1 MKSKNKLLQFILLLV
16 ILSLFFRID
25 YRFKT
30 TVECCSDDYDYFA
43 HAETIAL
50 DRDFDYSNQITNDHP
65 FYYLYSNK
73 RAPVGFPGSGLLSA
87 PFLLMGS
94 LIDNT
99 INTFGGKEILNYK
112 LLLYS
117 LAPIFYLFLGYVLL
131 IKSLNLM
138 NLNFSKYKLLIIYSG
153 SGITYFAFERFS
165 MTHAYEMF
173 IISFLIWNTINFYKN
188 YSNISGFL
196 IPISLSLSFLVRMSN
211 YFVFLIPLIVKK
223 LLPDHSYNKSSL
235 LKNIYFLSS
244 SLVSFW
250 FYTFF
255 SRNIYGKVIF
265 NPQDLYGTSISLNSV
280 VNRTS
285 SFLDFVLDVLNT
297 FILILFGNE
306 FGLLWVSPILFGGIL
321 LAIINLK
328 QFKKLNTYLII
339 LCFGQVFGLV
349 YIWKSTAASYGFRY
363 LYSLVPLSIL
373 LLYIETS
380 KHKNSFYINLI
391 FVLSIFS
398 NIAILFFETT
408 EQTQLSM
415 VELYNSFGV
424 LANYSEPK
432 YVTGVVKSFFEINS
446 YLIIFSTSFIGV
458 LFFKFLLIFLN
469 KTSLFEVLIKLGL
482 PTENTDFIN
491 YIDNLEIISWNKVLL
506 ILLFLYLISSIV
518 VFTIGTNFKNDNIQ
532 NIKFK

>member
-1 MKSKNKLLQFILLLV
+1 MKSKNKLLQFLLLFV
-16 ILSLFFRID
+16 VLSMFFRID

-43 HAETIAL
+43 HAETMAL
-50 DRDFDYSNQITNDHP
+50 DRDFDYSNQITSDHP
-65 FYYLYSNK
+65 FYYSYNNQ

-94 LIDNT
+94 LLDNT
-99 INTFGGKEILNYK
+99 LNATGGEEILNYK
-112 LLLYS
+112 LLFYS
-117 LAPIFYLFLGYVLL
+117 LSPIFYLFLGYVFLL
-131 IKSLNLM
+131 KSLNLM
-138 NLNFSKYKLLIIYSG
+138 DLNFSKYKLLIIYSG

-165 MTHAYEMF
+165 MTHAYEIF

-188 YSNISGFL
+188 HSNISGFL

-223 LLPDHSYNKSSL
+223 ILSEHFNNESSM
-235 LKNIYFLSS
+235 LKNIFFLSS
-244 SLVSFW
+244 SLISFW

-255 SRNIYGKVIF
+255 SRNIYGKIIF
-265 NPQDLYGTSISLNSV
+265 NPQDLYGTNISLNSV
-280 VNRTS
+280 VNRS
-285 SFLDFVLDVLNT
+285 SNYIDFVLDMFNT

-306 FGLLWVSPILFGGIL
+306 FGLLWVSPILFGGII

-328 QFKKLNTYLII
+328 QFKELNTYLIL

-349 YIWKSTAASYGFRY
+349 FIWKSTAASYGFRY
-363 LYSLVPLSIL
+363 LYSLVPLSIF
-373 LLYIETS
+373 LLYIKTS
-380 KHKNSFYINLI
+380 RHKNSLYIDLI
-391 FVLSIFS
+391 FILSIFS

-424 LANYSEPK
+424 LANYSEPN
-432 YVTGVVKSFFEINS
+432 YVTGVIKSLLEINS

-469 KTSLFEVLIKLGL
+469 KTSLFEVLTKLGL

-491 YIDNLEIISWNKVLL
+491 YIDNLEIISWNKILL
-506 ILLFLYLISSIV
+506 ILLFLCLISNIV
-518 VFTIGTNFKNDNIQ
+518 VFTINTNFKKDNIQ